1 MKGSY
6 IGAMRAETRDDWGTW
21 LAQLVEHETLYLGD
35 VRSILGEQLRKKKEI
50 SLGIGEGD

>member
-1 MKGSY
+1 M
-6 IGAMRAETRDDWGTW
+6 GTW

-35 VRSILGEQLRKKKEI
+35 VRSILGEQLRKKKKKKKKEI